1 MTIVSSGAISFNSLV
16 GEYGSTGSARALT
29 HYYRGGQSGLVLNHS
44 NNSSIPTSGTIALSN
59 FYGQSNTT
67 PNDLNV
73 VGTCGVYVVSGGKY
87 SDTYQGIN
95 STTDM
100 SGVTMGSWSD
110 NSFTNPAGTST
121 FTITMAISYTS
132 TLGSATSYLG
142 ISGNQGGGS
151 LQSVI
156 GHTQLR
162 IGGTTYITDNG
173 NAGAYVSSHNHTR
186 YSIAQTNTMPT
197 SGSHTFNWA

>member
-29 HYYRGGQSGLVLNHS
+29 HYYRGGQSGLVANHS

-73 VGTCGVYVVSGGKY
+73 AGSCGAYNVPLGKY
-87 SDTYQGIN
+87 SEQYQGIN
-95 STTDM
+95 STTDL
-100 SGVTMGSWSD
+100 STVNLGSWSD
-110 NSFTNPAGTST
+110 SSFTNPAGTTT
-121 FTITMAISYTS
+121 FTMTMAISYTS
-132 TLGSATSYLG
+132 TLGNNGWLG
-142 ISGNQGGGS
+142 ISGNHGGGS
-151 LQSVI
+151 FQSVT

-162 IGGTTYITDNG
+162 IGGTTYLTDIG
-173 NAGAYVSSHNHTR
+173 NAGSYISGSNHTR
-186 YSIAQTNTMPT
+186 YQFTRTNTMPT
-197 SGSHTFNWA
+197 SGAYTFNWA